1 MDHRVSTRTL
11 SLESPIIDSFLMDI
25 FQSPPKKK
33 WESIQRIWS
42 LYSIH
47 ALWCV
52 HTNTSSVCL
61 YKWANERA
69 TNMRIISQLY
79 IFRFSKFKTIT
90 QRNVRY
96 FKVIGVKLMKINLED
111 FCQLV
116 VDRSQFFFQSYKNSL
131 YDNYVCWVIL
141 SQPHVRF
148 ISYFFLF
155 FEKKN

>member
-1 MDHRVSTRTL
+1 MFVESNHVNKSNDAIKWITVSPHVHFHLNHQLSTR
-11 SLESPIIDSFLMDI
+11 FLWI
-25 FQSPPKKK
+25 YFSHRRKK
-33 WESIQRIWS
+33 WESFQRIWN

-52 HTNTSSVCL
+52 HTNTSFVCL

-116 VDRSQFFFQSYKNSL
+116 VDRSQFFFRVTKIAFMIIMF
-131 YDNYVCWVIL
+131 V
-141 SQPHVRF
+141 
-148 ISYFFLF
+148 
-155 FEKKN
+155 E

>member
-1 MDHRVSTRTL
+1 MLLNGSPCLHTYTFTWITNYRLVSYGYISVTA
-11 SLESPIIDSFLMDI
+11 E
-25 FQSPPKKK
+25 KKK

-52 HTNTSSVCL
+52 HTNTSFVCL
-61 YKWANERA
+61 YKWANEQA

-116 VDRSQFFFQSYKNSL
+116 VDCSQIFSELQK
-131 YDNYVCWVIL
+131 
-141 SQPHVRF
+141 
-148 ISYFFLF
+148 
-155 FEKKN
+155 